1 MFALLLQE
9 DVCLVALIKV
19 PLGPFFDRLSEPNM
33 AYVSGQLEELYMR
46 SSRKDMNDTLT
57 EVLLAAC
64 VTPALM
70 PDRLLMEHVLLI
82 SILHYSV
89 GLEVNTPL
97 SVSVKSYFN

>member
-1 MFALLLQE
+1 M
-9 DVCLVALIKV
+9 
-19 PLGPFFDRLSEPNM
+19 P
-33 AYVSGQLEELYMR
+33 YVSGQLEELYMNT
-46 SSRKDMNDTLT
+46 SRKDMNDTLT

-89 GLEVNTPL
+89 GIEVNTSTSFL
-97 SVSVKSYFN
+97 NISVKICYLNSLFVGGCFYCSSFKSKTFL

>member
-1 MFALLLQE
+1 
-9 DVCLVALIKV
+9 
-19 PLGPFFDRLSEPNM
+19 M

-82 SILHYSV
+82 SILHHSV
-89 GLEVNTPL
+89 GLEVNTTPPFL
-97 SVSVKSYFN
+97 RGH

>member
-1 MFALLLQE
+1 
-9 DVCLVALIKV
+9 
-19 PLGPFFDRLSEPNM
+19 M

-97 SVSVKSYFN
+97 FFLCDVSKVLFLIQ

>member
-1 MFALLLQE
+1 M
-9 DVCLVALIKV
+9 
-19 PLGPFFDRLSEPNM
+19 P
-33 AYVSGQLEELYMR
+33 YVSGQLEELYMNT
-46 SSRKDMNDTLT
+46 SRKDMNDTLT

-89 GLEVNTPL
+89 GIEVNTSTSFLNDISKNMLP
-97 SVSVKSYFN
+97 K

>member
-1 MFALLLQE
+1 
-9 DVCLVALIKV
+9 
-19 PLGPFFDRLSEPNM
+19 M

-82 SILHYSV
+82 SILHHSV
-89 GLEVNTPL
+89 GLEVNTPPPSL
-97 SVSVKSYFN
+97 CDATKVFFSLKSF